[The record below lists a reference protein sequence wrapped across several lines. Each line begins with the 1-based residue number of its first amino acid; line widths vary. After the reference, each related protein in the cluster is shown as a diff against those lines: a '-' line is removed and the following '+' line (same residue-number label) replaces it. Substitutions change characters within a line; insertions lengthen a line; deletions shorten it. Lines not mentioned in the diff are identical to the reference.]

1 MLRPEGTVCVKALSW
16 RRSSMTGGRVGRDMA
31 KGADRGRLAWEGFY
45 HECMWVG
52 VVGERLRSSYA
63 GSDAIRLRALK
74 HDCNCW
80 E

>member
-1 MLRPEGTVCVKALSW
+1 
-16 RRSSMTGGRVGRDMA
+16 MA

-45 HECMWVG
+45 YECMWVG